1 MHVACMHACVCVC
14 VCECGIVWVCHCL
27 AVSLCQLCVCACV
40 RVCMD
45 AIQIAGTTP
54 SVFPDLR
61 TRAHNRHLPCTRETL
76 RTRSMKRCVHV
87 CALCMMG
94 VYACVPVYPHDLY
107 ICLCVCIISISIYEY
122 LCIYTYT
129 YTHTHTHTHLLHN
142 FIA

>member
-1 MHVACMHACVCVC
+1 MSHACTHVC

-87 CALCMMG
+87 R
-94 VYACVPVYPHDLY
+94 CVHMH
-107 ICLCVCIISISIYEY
+107 ITCVCTGIHAYKP
-122 LCIYTYT
+122 CA
-129 YTHTHTHTHLLHN
+129 H
-142 FIA
+142 AV